1 MTHPLR
7 SRNFLFLF
15 LSQCLSVGG
24 SRLFQIA
31 LVWWALKALNQEGW
45 LAQWNTPI
53 LLVATVLPPIVFLP
67 YIGKTVEK
75 KNPQDLI
82 LLCEA
87 GGVLGCG
94 LLLGLPWIME
104 ANLVML
110 FWACAVSIFWFA
122 CMQAVVEPSIQKWV
136 PKVVTES
143 ELPKALSLT
152 SITGT
157 VAGLVGAVLGG
168 AVVDRF
174 DLTGAVV
181 VNVFSYFLSL
191 VLINNIKLKASPN
204 LDQNQTPMDSI
215 SHTSANSTPLEG
227 QSTPTFW
234 ERYTQIQI
242 LDPFPTP
249 KKLLLLFAGVNFFLT
264 PILVF
269 LPIFTKQ
276 VLNGS
281 GKTLGV
287 LEASIS
293 VGILGGSLFF
303 YKWNFAQSILKRVS
317 LLLLCAG
324 VSFTSIGFFDSPLPV
339 AMSLLMIGLCLGSLN
354 VQIVTYFQQQIP
366 DALKARFFA
375 LLQAFV
381 AVAIPFGYLMVG
393 SLAAWIQWLPFFL
406 GAGVVLMGVISIR
419 IYKR

>member
-1 MTHPLR
+1 
-7 SRNFLFLF
+7 
-15 LSQCLSVGG
+15 
-24 SRLFQIA
+24 
-31 LVWWALKALNQEGW
+31 
-45 LAQWNTPI
+45 
-53 LLVATVLPPIVFLP
+53 
-67 YIGKTVEK
+67 
-75 KNPQDLI
+75 
-82 LLCEA
+82 
-87 GGVLGCG
+87 
-94 LLLGLPWIME
+94 
-104 ANLVML
+104 
-110 FWACAVSIFWFA
+110 
-122 CMQAVVEPSIQKWV
+122 
-136 PKVVTES
+136 
-143 ELPKALSLT
+143 LPKALSLT